1 MENQSQLTVVDLANI
16 HQLIDAAAQRGAFR
30 AGEMQQV
37 GEIYNKLTTFLNSIA
52 AQQKEAQQSEGGT
65 AETTSETQGEENA

>member
-16 HQLIDAAAQRGAFR
+16 HQLIDAAASRGAFR

-37 GEIYNKLTTFLNSIA
+37 GEIYNKLTAFLNAVA
-52 AQQKEAQQSEGGT
+52 AQQQAQQSAEGTTESDT
-65 AETTSETQGEENA
+65 ASQGEENA